1 MKLEKIISQIRKRK
15 ILLTLVLFIAISLV
29 LRFYNF
35 PFRYGLS
42 DEPIRDAAVATIGV
56 REFQLPLTGPFS
68 SAGPFTFGPWYYYQ
82 LILAKAIIQV
92 PYAPWIYLSLASA
105 ACIVLLYKIGEFF
118 EKKLGLVLAFLGTIS
133 SSLILSGTHLTN
145 PNLSNLFAFLSIY
158 LFLKLVKKDHSYWW
172 SVGFGVCLGIAINI
186 HYQMMG
192 LMILPV
198 LLFLIKPKRYL
209 SIVCVFLGV
218 FATFLPMLF
227 FDLNNHW
234 FNTKN
239 IFYYYT
245 EGKKLIYVPN
255 RWLFYL
261 RDFWPSYIEEVTGIP
276 GLLGAILMLLFG
288 GTFAFNLYKRKVSR
302 EMVLLVAAFAFNFI
316 LLRYYWGER
325 FFGYLNYI
333 RPFVIIFEG
342 YTFYYF
348 YRIIRQKK
356 VRIVYGLLVAVLLLS
371 LNIPRIGK
379 LMEKDKFTALMYST
393 EEKLLKA
400 YPDEKFTL
408 YICPGPGNT
417 YYSSMSHSLLFLLDS
432 RDMLS
437 PNGRSISI
445 NNDDCYPQG
454 VRNAPNFK
462 IENANFTKI
471 EGTDLI
477 DISKHST
484 ASISAMHWQKHSLK
498 LIFDT
503 TTRWWFK
510 EQP

>member
-1 MKLEKIISQIRKRK
+1 MNLKSLASQVRKKK
-15 ILLTLVLFIAISLV
+15 ILFTLVIFIVVALV

-42 DEPIRDAAVATIGV
+42 DEPVRDAAVATTGV

-82 LILAKAIIQV
+82 LILAKAVLQV

-118 EKKLGLVLAFLGTIS
+118 DKKLGLILAFLGTIS

-158 LFLKLVKKDHSYWW
+158 LFLKLVKKEHSYWW
-172 SVGFGVCLGIAINI
+172 SIVFGVALGIAINI

-198 LLFLIKPKRYL
+198 LLLIARPKRYL
-209 SIVCVFLGV
+209 SIVCVFLGI

-276 GLLGAILMLLFG
+276 GLLGAMLMLLFG
-288 GTFAFNLYKRKVSR
+288 GIFTFNLYKRKVSR
-302 EMVLLVAAFAFNFI
+302 EMVLLVVAFAFNFI

-342 YTFYYF
+342 YTFYFF
-348 YRIIRQKK
+348 YRTIRQKK
-356 VRIVYGLLVAVLLLS
+356 LGMIYIVLLAIVLGC

-379 LMEKDKFTALMYST
+379 LMEKDKFTSLVYQT
-393 EEKLLKA
+393 EGKLFEA

-417 YYSSMSHSLLFLLDS
+417 YYSSQSHSLLFLLDS
-432 RDMLS
+432 HNMLS
-437 PNGRSISI
+437 SDGRPISYD
-445 NNDDCYPQG
+445 NDQCYPPG
-454 VRNAPNFK
+454 VRQSPNFK
-462 IENANFTKI
+462 FENANFAKI